1 MEQSQLRVI
10 EDGEFGL
17 SLSLSLII
25 SSLCM
30 FLFSKKF
37 YTSFTHIYIHCD
49 ILSIHL
55 EITEV
60 RSKRR
65 VYFYCQNT
73 TISKTKRVKGKK
85 TKSSRNFHSIYR
97 KD

>member
-1 MEQSQLRVI
+1 
-10 EDGEFGL
+10 
-17 SLSLSLII
+17 
-25 SSLCM
+25 M

-65 VYFYCQNT
+65 VYFYCQT
-73 TISKTKRVKGKK
+73 LLFQ
-85 TKSSRNFHSIYR
+85 KSNVLKER
-97 KD
+97 KLNRFVTFILFTARIKSHLMGQQNAWTL